1 MMITARVM
9 IGRLG
14 PEAQLEGNQHK
25 LIVEAYSSRIIL
37 LTKW

>member
-14 PEAQLEGNQHK
+14 PEAQLEGKRHK
-25 LIVEAYSSRIIL
+25 LIVEAYSRIVV